1 MRLSD
6 NEWNVPDWRVPI
18 AYPSGISI
26 KWWRWEF
33 LRRDPEYRKDWKYLT
48 DSGKLPTGC
57 EKYGIMFSFPNPRT
71 ERPSPFEF
79 AIDLGLWNTDN
90 PILRVGI
97 DLSRDLENQF
107 RRAKAEANAYREML
121 GIIPTRH
128 HTEKR
133 PIYLRALDARDTYKA
148 TFREMGEILRGKE
161 DYGDATSSGRSVYKS
176 ARKVQENL
184 LQINYDKE
192 PGIFSVIVHG
202 GRPRAAEG
210 AH

>member
-1 MRLSD
+1 MSQSD
-6 NEWNVPDWRVPI
+6 NEWNVPNWRDQL
-18 AYPSGISI
+18 AYTSLLDS

-79 AIDLGLWNTDN
+79 AIDLGFWNTDN
-90 PILRVGI
+90 PILRPGI
-97 DLSRDLENQF
+97 DVSRDLESQF
-107 RRAKAEANAYREML
+107 RRTNAEAKAYQKMM

-128 HTEKR
+128 HTEKW
-133 PIYLRALDARDTYKA
+133 PLYLRALDARDTYKA
-148 TFREMGEILRGKE
+148 KFREMGEILRGKD
-161 DYGDATSSGRSVYKS
+161 DYSDATSSGRSLYNS
-176 ARKVQENL
+176 ARKVQEDL

-202 GRPRAAEG
+202 GRPEAAEG
-210 AH
+210 AQ